1 MVTVETANPTLEEE
15 VDEEGD
21 VKVDDVDDDEEAI
34 PFEQS
39 ISWYGA
45 DFTVDAVVSRLNNDD
60 IYIPDFQR
68 SFVWDRRKA
77 SRFIESLLLGLPVP
91 GIFLAVDENQRHI
104 VVDGQQRLKS
114 LKFFCNGY
122 FNEDKRKFSL
132 TGIESEFA
140 GKTYESLSPNKQRQL
155 DNSLLP
161 ATIVRQDRPSDDKSS
176 IYLIFERLNTGG
188 ALLQPQEIR
197 AAIYTGEFNNLLR
210 SLNGNPHWRDLFGK
224 VHNRMKDQE
233 LILRFLAMYFNW
245 EKYQSPLTK
254 FLNAYMGS
262 NRHLETQSE
271 RELRQVFET
280 TMEAIHRHLGAN
292 AFKPPWSRGRFT
304 AAIFD
309 SVAVGVAK
317 RLERD
322 DIKNANA
329 LKSRYDTL
337 FENESYREATFAGT
351 ARATAAK
358 QRLTIAIEAFADVP

>member
-1 MVTVETANPTLEEE
+1 MVAVEPANPTHDEE
-15 VDEEGD
+15 VDEE
-21 VKVDDVDDDEEAI
+21 VDDVDDDETI
-34 PFEQS
+34 PFERA

-45 DFTVDAVVSRLNNDD
+45 DFTVDAVVSRLNRGD

-91 GIFLAVDENQRHI
+91 SIFLATDEYQCHI

-122 FNEDKRKFSL
+122 FNENKRRRFSL

-140 GKTYESLSPNKQRQL
+140 GKTYDSLSPEYRRKL

-161 ATIVRQDRPSDDKSS
+161 AIIVRQDRPSDDKSS

-197 AAIYTGEFNNLLR
+197 AAIYTGEFNDLLKNL
-210 SLNGNPHWRDLFGK
+210 NNNTHWRDMFGNI
-224 VHNRMKDQE
+224 HNRMKDQE
-233 LILRFLAMYFNW
+233 LILRFLAMYFNGD
-245 EKYQSPLTK
+245 EYQSPLTK
-254 FLNAYMGS
+254 FLNTYMGS
-262 NRHLETQSE
+262 NRHLKARSGE
-271 RELRQVFET
+271 ELRRAFES
-280 TMEAIHRHLGAN
+280 TMETIHKHLGAN
-292 AFKPPWSRGRFT
+292 AFKPSQSNGRFT
-304 AAIFD
+304 AAVFD

-317 RLERD
+317 RLERG
-322 DIKNANA
+322 DIQNAKA
-329 LKSRYDTL
+329 LRTRYDSL
-337 FENESYREATFAGT
+337 FENEAYRESTFAGT
-351 ARATAAK
+351 AHTTAAK

>member
-1 MVTVETANPTLEEE
+1 MVAAEPANPTPVEE
-15 VDEEGD
+15 VDEE
-21 VKVDDVDDDEEAI
+21 VEDVDDEETI
-34 PFEQS
+34 PFEHS

-45 DFTVDAVVSRLNNDD
+45 DFTVDAVVSRLNRDD
-60 IYIPDFQR
+60 IRIPDFQR
-68 SFVWDRRKA
+68 GFVWNRQKA

-91 GIFLAVDENQRHI
+91 GIFLATDEDQRFI

-122 FNEDKRKFSL
+122 FNENKHRKFSL

-140 GKTYESLSPNKQRQL
+140 GKTYDSLNPNEQRKL
-155 DNSLLP
+155 NDSLLH
-161 ATIVRQDRPSDDKSS
+161 AIIVRQDRPSDDKSS

-188 ALLQPQEIR
+188 MLLQPQEIR
-197 AAIYTGEFNNLLR
+197 AAIYTGEFNDLLR
-210 SLNGNPHWRDLFGK
+210 SLNNNPRWRDMFGK
-224 VHNRMKDQE
+224 VHNRLKDQE
-233 LILRFLAMYFNW
+233 LILRFLAMYFNGD
-245 EKYQSPLTK
+245 EYQSPLTK

-262 NRHLETQSE
+262 NRKLETQSE

-280 TMEAIHRHLGAN
+280 TMEAIHKHLGAN

-309 SVAVGVAK
+309 SVAVGIAK
-317 RLERD
+317 RLERG
-322 DIKNANA
+322 DIQNAKA
-329 LKSRYDTL
+329 LKSRYASL

>member
-1 MVTVETANPTLEEE
+1 MVVAEPANPTPVEE
-15 VDEEGD
+15 VD
-21 VKVDDVDDDEEAI
+21 VDDVDFESDEEAI

-197 AAIYTGEFNNLLR
+197 AAIYTGEFNDLLR

-317 RLERD
+317 RLVERD
-322 DIKNANA
+322 DIQNANA

>member
-1 MVTVETANPTLEEE
+1 MVAVETANSTLEEE
-15 VDEEGD
+15 VDEE
-21 VKVDDVDDDEEAI
+21 VDDVDDDEEAI

-45 DFTVDAVVSRLNNDD
+45 DFTVDAVVSRLDRGD

-68 SFVWDRRKA
+68 SFVWDKRKA

-91 GIFLAVDENQRHI
+91 GIFLATDEDQRLI

-140 GKTYESLSPNKQRQL
+140 GKTYDSLSPNEQRKL
-155 DNSLLP
+155 DDSLLH
-161 ATIVRQDRPSDDKSS
+161 AIIVRQDRPSDDKSS

-188 ALLQPQEIR
+188 MLLQPQEIR
-197 AAIYTGEFNNLLR
+197 AAIYTGEFNDLLR
-210 SLNGNPHWRDLFGK
+210 SLNSNSHWRDMFGK

-254 FLNAYMGS
+254 FLNTYMGS
-262 NRHLETQSE
+262 NRHLETRSE
-271 RELRQVFET
+271 KELGLAFES
-280 TMEAIHRHLGAN
+280 TMETIHKHLGPN
-292 AFKPPWSRGRFT
+292 AFKPPQSNGRFT
-304 AAIFD
+304 AAVFD

-317 RLERD
+317 RLERG
-322 DIKNANA
+322 DIQNAKA
-329 LKSRYDTL
+329 LKSRYDSL
-337 FENESYREATFAGT
+337 FENEDYREATFAGT
-351 ARATAAK
+351 AHTAAAK
-358 QRLTIAIEAFADVP
+358 QRLTIAIEAFVDVP